1 MAVWLRVKACI
12 EQTLANRLLAALG
25 PADRQHLLADADF
38 VDLSA
43 STVLGLG
50 GATLSHAYFPTT
62 CMISLLAPESLDK
75 RLVLG
80 LTGYEGVYGGA
91 CALGIYSTAFDAVVT
106 GAGQAWRIEAE
117 RLAQHGRDSQD
128 LLRLLSHF
136 LYVELRQLG
145 TQAICSHFHPLRQ
158 RLARCL
164 LMTQDRMRSP
174 DLWLTHDDLSHMLGA
189 RRAGVTVAAGE
200 LQALGIIRYTRGH
213 IFIARRA
220 QLLGQSCDCYLQ
232 DQQMYTEVMDTLVEP
247 ELVPAGDESRAR
259 PHRGGGGAGRPG
271 PD

>member
-1 MAVWLRVKACI
+1 MVVVWPRVERCI
-12 EQTLANRLLAALG
+12 EQTLANRLLAALE
-25 PADRQHLLADADF
+25 PADRHKLLADAVF

-50 GATLSHAYFPTT
+50 GATLTHAYFPTT
-62 CMISLLAPESLDK
+62 CMISLLAPDSLDK

-80 LTGYEGVYGGA
+80 MTGYEGVYGGA

-106 GAGQAWRIEAE
+106 GAGQAWRVDAE

-145 TQAICSHFHPLRQ
+145 TQTICSHFHPLRQ

-164 LMTQDRMRSP
+164 LMKI
-174 DLWLTHDDLSHMLGA
+174 G
-189 RRAGVTVAAGE
+189 RAHV
-200 LQALGIIRYTRGH
+200 
-213 IFIARRA
+213 
-220 QLLGQSCDCYLQ
+220 
-232 DQQMYTEVMDTLVEP
+232 
-247 ELVPAGDESRAR
+247 
-259 PHRGGGGAGRPG
+259 
-271 PD
+271 